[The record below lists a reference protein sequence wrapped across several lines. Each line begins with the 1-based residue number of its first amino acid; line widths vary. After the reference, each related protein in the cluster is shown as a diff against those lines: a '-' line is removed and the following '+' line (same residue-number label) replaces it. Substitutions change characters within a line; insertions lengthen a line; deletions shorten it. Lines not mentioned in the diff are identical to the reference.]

1 MTTTTANVRAPRL
14 KFLALAALFA
24 APIIVATLLYSIGW
38 RPQASVNTGELVQPV
53 RPVANVALLSA
64 DGRALTFSELRH
76 KWTMLYFVGDACD
89 AACGEALTKMRQ
101 AHLAQG
107 KDSDRVQR
115 VLVVTAPVNKEQL
128 TALAQAH
135 ADMLV
140 LTGTGSAMADLTREF
155 TLHGR
160 GAPSGS
166 GRVYVVDP
174 IGNFMM
180 SYAAN
185 AEARGMLKDLKR
197 LLKISQIG

>member
-1 MTTTTANVRAPRL
+1 MTTTTTNVRAPRL

-24 APIIVATLLYSIGW
+24 APIVAATLLYSIGW

-53 RPVANVALLSA
+53 RPVANVALQSA
-64 DGRALTFSELRH
+64 DGRALAFSDLRH
-76 KWTMLYFVGDACD
+76 KWTMLYFVGDVCD
-89 AACGEALTKMRQ
+89 AECGQALAKMRL
-101 AHLAQG
+101 AHLGQG

-115 VLVVTAPVNKEQL
+115 VLVVTGPMAKEQL
-128 TALAQAH
+128 VMLAQAN

-140 LTGTGSAMADLTREF
+140 ATGTGGAMADLTREF
-155 TLHGR
+155 TLSGR
-160 GAPSGS
+160 GAPPTSR
-166 GRVYVVDP
+166 RVYVVDP
-174 IGNFMM
+174 VGNFIM

>member
-1 MTTTTANVRAPRL
+1 MTTTTAVRAPRL

-24 APIIVATLLYSIGW
+24 APIVVATLLYSTGW
-38 RPQASVNTGELVQPV
+38 RPQASVNLGELVQPV
-53 RPVANVALLSA
+53 RPITDVPLEAA
-64 DGRALTFSELRH
+64 DGRALSFSQLRR
-76 KWTMLYFVGDACD
+76 KWTMLYFVGDVCD
-89 AACGEALTKMRQ
+89 DVCQQALIKMRQ
-101 AHLAQG
+101 AHLTQG

-115 VLVVTAPVNKEQL
+115 VLVVTSLLSKERL

-135 ADMLV
+135 ADTLV
-140 LTGTGSAMADLTREF
+140 LTGNRTAMADLTQQF
-155 TLHGR
+155 TLRAG
-160 GAPSGS
+160 GVPATS

-174 IGNFMM
+174 HGNLMM